1 MRGLDGALRLQKGC
15 VSQPAGD
22 RKPSIMSC
30 RDSPKMARSFRDGP
44 GRNFDPLPH
53 APGFSPYVS
62 TGYLSAGAHERRRAA
77 HVYVWPIMSDEL
89 PRACC
94 MSASTAWNI
103 ETSSNGPIMRDERRM
118 LRDMPAPASND
129 GM

>member
-53 APGFSPYVS
+53 APGSSPYVF
-62 TGYLSAGAHERRRAA
+62 TDDYLLGLMKDD
-77 HVYVWPIMSDEL
+77 V
-89 PRACC
+89 PRTCTYGR
-94 MSASTAWNI
+94 S
-103 ETSSNGPIMRDERRM
+103 
-118 LRDMPAPASND
+118 
-129 GM
+129 